1 MRVYDEDRR
10 EPEEIVP
17 GEGIGFTDEV
27 THDYTNQYTGHKITI
42 TNTDKPS
49 LKDAEL
55 SALCNVVGSLMLLVF
70 GFYTLAVLL
79 NFASL
84 FFIIKAIREIR

>member
-55 SALCNVVGSLMLLVF
+55 SALCNVVGNIVLLVF
-70 GFYTLAVLL
+70 GFYILAVIL
-79 NFASL
+79 NILSL
-84 FFIIKAIREIR
+84 YFIIKAMREIK